1 MTRDGDEQAER
12 NAGPA
17 DPGRNGLRFLA
28 LVFVNLRRHKLRALI
43 GVAGISFGV
52 AAMLT
57 ILAIVNGAIGM
68 FERILAVDSHYLVFE
83 KNVSD
88 LFFSSVTDE
97 QVAALRGL
105 PNVESAQPLLFG
117 IVSSGDRPIITCF
130 GLEADNPRLTK
141 AHWLAGRRDDFGRVG
156 GGIWLGSRAAEFLE
170 AKQGDRIEVG
180 HGEFTVAGI
189 FKTENGF
196 EDGGVFLP
204 LPAAQ
209 EYFSREGIS
218 SIVAIKLR
226 DESRGA
232 EFKAAVAAAHPK
244 LMALENREF
253 GQSYTQFKILHL
265 TAWAV
270 GLCAFLLGGLGVANT
285 MLLSVFSRIREI
297 AVLRVCGFSQRQVG
311 ALIFAEAAM
320 VALLGLAGGLTIG
333 AAALTVLEHTPQFQG
348 YVHALVQPGMVAG
361 IVVTALVTAVAG
373 AIYPA
378 QFAARIQP
386 AEALRYE

>member
-1 MTRDGDEQAER
+1 M
-12 NAGPA
+12 
-17 DPGRNGLRFLA
+17 RFLA

-43 GVAGISFGV
+43 GVAGIGFGV

-57 ILAIVNGAIGM
+57 ILSIVTGAIGM

-88 LFFSSVTDE
+88 LFFSSVPDQE
-97 QVAALRGL
+97 VAALRGL
-105 PNVESAQPLLFG
+105 PNVESAEPLLFG
-117 IVSSGDRPIITCF
+117 LVTSGDRPIITCF
-130 GLEADNPRLTK
+130 GLEATNPRLTK
-141 AHWLAGRRDDFGRVG
+141 AKWLAGNPAEFGRVKEG
-156 GGIWLGSRAAEFLE
+156 VWLGARAAEFLE
-170 AKQGDRIEVG
+170 ARAGERIG
-180 HGEFTVAGI
+180 IGRGEFVVAGI
-189 FKTENGF
+189 FSTENGF

-204 LPAAQ
+204 LRAAQ
-209 EYFSREGIS
+209 EFFSREGVS

-226 DESRGA
+226 DEARGA
-232 EFKAAVAAAHPK
+232 EFRQAVAAAHPG

-253 GQSYTQFKILHL
+253 NRSYTQFKILHF

-297 AVLRVCGFSQRQVG
+297 AVLRVCGFSRGQVAG
-311 ALIFAEAAM
+311 LIFGEAS
-320 VALLGLAGGLTIG
+320 VI
-333 AAALTVLEHTPQFQG
+333 AAAGVGVGFTLGYAALFVLEHAPQFHG
-348 YVHALVQPGMVAG
+348 YVQAVVKPAMLGG
-361 IVVTALVTAVAG
+361 IVVTALVTAVIG

-378 QFAARIQP
+378 RFASKIQP